1 MIGARDRG
9 CSFEWGLFSIAEFV
23 SSAGKKS
30 PGTIFKLRISYFAY
44 QLVFQCVFIF
54 DVSQTRVYIQDMKLS
69 VLSLF
74 IFLIGLYSDPLPAQ
88 DLEYSTYLGGGG
100 WDRSYGVAVD
110 DNGSAYLV
118 GGATSLDFPTAGPYQ
133 SGYAGGSTDT
143 TAGDVFVSKFF
154 AEGELIFSTYLG
166 GSRIDSG
173 WGVAVDDELC
183 VYIGGKTGSNDFPT
197 RDSYQAS
204 RNGTGAIADAFLT
217 KFDSSGS
224 SLIYSTYL
232 GGERGE
238 MGGGEGNCGLVV
250 DSGRCAYLTGS
261 TVSNDFPTRNAYQGA
276 RSGIKAEVFVSK
288 FSSSGSSLVYST
300 YLGGTVRDEGWAI
313 AVDTDLRAYV
323 TGLTC
328 SPDFPTRNPY
338 QDKFQGPEDY
348 PDVFVSLFS
357 SSGSSLVYST
367 YLGGSNGLSEA
378 GDGIAVGSDRSAYIT
393 GYTASN
399 DFPTLNPYQST
410 SGGSEDVFIS
420 RLSSSGSSML
430 YSTYLGGGGDDEG
443 WGIVLEN
450 TGEAIIA
457 GMTESANF
465 PTRNAYQSTFSGG
478 GDGGDAFVSALAS
491 GGDALI
497 YSTYLGGGSN
507 DRGWGIAA
515 GSSGNVYITGSTQS
529 SDFPVVDPYQSS
541 MDGDNDAFLAVL
553 VYYPTPLPT
562 VAPSVAPT
570 PAPSSTPT
578 PLTPTT
584 TPLVTPSPLV
594 KPTPSP
600 QLILSPTPS
609 LVPPTPTPQYPH
621 TPTPFLSPT
630 PVVTITC
637 SPSITRTPAS
647 SATPTALPSS
657 TCSLAPTAPPLDSP
671 TPPPTP
677 HSTLPILDFNGDGT
691 SDIAIFRGSTGLW
704 AIRSVTRFYFG
715 RGGDDTVSGDYD
727 GNGTSVAGIFRA
739 GSGLW
744 AIRGLTRFYFGSTSD
759 QPVPADYDGDESS
772 DPCIFRESIG
782 LWAVRGLTRAYFGK
796 SGDRPYFVYYDGNGL
811 ADIGVFR
818 DSSGLWAI
826 RKISRFYFGGST
838 DLLVSGNYTG
848 NREWEV
854 GIFRTSS
861 GLWAIRSVS
870 RIYFGGVL
878 DAPVP
883 ADYTGSGFDTISIFR
898 ADSGLWAVRGVT
910 RCYFGAIGDVP
921 VTR

>member
-1 MIGARDRG
+1 
-9 CSFEWGLFSIAEFV
+9 
-23 SSAGKKS
+23 
-30 PGTIFKLRISYFAY
+30 
-44 QLVFQCVFIF
+44 
-54 DVSQTRVYIQDMKLS
+54 MKLS

-88 DLEYSTYLGGGG
+88 DLEYSTYLGGSG
-100 WDRSYGVAVD
+100 WDRGYGAAVD
-110 DNGSAYLV
+110 SFDCVYLAGV
-118 GGATSLDFPTAGPYQ
+118 TLSENFPTFDPSQAA
-133 SGYAGGSTDT
+133 YAGGGPGG
-143 TAGDVFVSKFF
+143 GDVFVSKFSSN
-154 AEGELIFSTYLG
+154 GETLVYSTYLG
-166 GSRIDSG
+166 GSNSDYG
-173 WGVAVDDELC
+173 WGLAIDGLGC
-183 VYIGGKTGSNDFPT
+183 AYIGGKTQSVNFPT
-197 RDSYQAS
+197 RDPYQAS
-204 RNGTGAIADAFLT
+204 KTATGGITDAFLA
-217 KFDSSGS
+217 KLDSSGS
-224 SLIYSTYL
+224 ALIYSTYL
-232 GGERGE
+232 GGSRSE
-238 MGGGEGNCGLVV
+238 MGGGEGNCGVAV
-250 DSGRCAYLTGS
+250 DSEDSAYLTGS

-430 YSTYLGGGGDDEG
+430 YST
-443 WGIVLEN
+443 
-450 TGEAIIA
+450 AIIA